1 MTTYNAAFFGLFENV
16 FKLLKQEYG
25 EERALEL
32 FSELMTTGLSKS
44 YGNDFK
50 KGDLAEF
57 ERMVGE
63 RDKMVGLKVE
73 FTRNSANELIYQ
85 FHDDPFPN
93 LKGLVDPQKL
103 DRCYMAFKVRYILG
117 EEWRYRTTKHLW
129 SGDQYTEHQIYKVK

>member
-32 FSELMTTGLSKS
+32 FSDLMLTGLSKS

-50 KGDLAEF
+50 KGKLSEF
-57 ERMVGE
+57 ERMVGN

-73 FTRNSANELIYQ
+73 FVRNSANELVYQ
-85 FHDDPFPN
+85 FHDDSFPN
-93 LKGLVDPQKL
+93 LKGLVDHKKL

-117 EEWRYRTTKHLW
+117 EEWCYKTTKHIW
-129 SGDQYTEHQIYKVK
+129 NGDKYTEHHIYKTK